1 MGFTLLWWELW
12 SIMGSQCRSENT
24 ENIKAMFIHVCS
36 DNSLPHTL
44 PFMPGD
50 IIIGD
55 NPLKACI
62 FNLHLHHWATF
73 NIKMLVFSC
82 QRTVVSCGHIT
93 AVIHFKGYEMG
104 VWFWSVS
111 LVLPLSLMVIYTLL
125 SIQNT
130 PWSAVYFNPYVY

>member
-1 MGFTLLWWELW
+1 MDFTLLWWKLW
-12 SIMGSQCRSENT
+12 SIMGSQHRSENT
-24 ENIKAMFIHVCS
+24 ENMWEPCSLVC
-36 DNSLPHTL
+36 DQTILSLTHFHSRWAIYSSL
-44 PFMPGD
+44 
-50 IIIGD
+50 IIGD

-130 PWSAVYFNPYVY
+130 PWSAV